1 MEELRKTLAEQLLKK
16 FQDGELSLDDEQVC
30 FDRLSLYES
39 AKYALSNLVSQYGDD
54 AFDELTSMHP
64 KWQEERRILLSEG
77 KTEPSLQEIS
87 QHSEIVLENDDHI
100 EFTIMAGI
108 FPLEKGE
115 EIIGWAVIR
124 ESGIALD
131 REYEIAG
138 IFDTDAEAEVL
149 LDREFDMDLT
159 FS

>member
-1 MEELRKTLAEQLLKK
+1 MEELRKTLAAQLLKK

-30 FDRLSLYES
+30 LDRLSLYQS

-64 KWQEERRILLSEG
+64 KWQEEQRILLSEG
-77 KTEPSLQEIS
+77 KTEPTLQEIS
-87 QHSEIVLENDDHI
+87 EHSEIVLENDDHI
-100 EFTIMAGI
+100 EFMIMVGV

-115 EIIGWAVIR
+115 GIIGWAVIR
-124 ESGIALD
+124 ESGIALE
-131 REYEIAG
+131 RRYEIAG
-138 IFDTDAEAEVL
+138 IFDSEAEAVL
-149 LDREFDMDLT
+149 LIDREFDIDVI